1 MLLFLANA
9 VHARPS
15 AGAGRTVGGWPY
27 GKWVTTNDDLL
38 SPAGALP
45 PAGEPRHPLAGLP
58 QPFAELEFVVVD
70 VETTG
75 WLPDQASVTEIGA
88 VLVSG
93 GRVRAEFCTLVNP
106 GAAIPADITSLTGIT
121 DAMVGEAPPIG
132 AVLPRF
138 LAFARGCVLTAHNAA
153 FDIGFLS
160 AACHAC
166 ELPWPAFPVLDTVT
180 LARLVLGAAEV
191 PDCKLRT
198 LADFFGARTLPCHR
212 ALPDAMA
219 TAEVLQGLLRR
230 LAGAGVSTLA
240 ELTAHDVPSEHPAA
254 AGLARHADGG
264 RPASLARD
272 RAGQPGA

>member
-1 MLLFLANA
+1 M
-9 VHARPS
+9 
-15 AGAGRTVGGWPY
+15 
-27 GKWVTTNDDLL
+27 TTDDDLL
-38 SPAGALP
+38 SPAGTRPALP
-45 PAGEPRHPLAGLP
+45 PAGEFRHPLAGLP

-106 GAAIPADITSLTGIT
+106 GAAIPADITTLTGIT
-121 DAMVGEAPPIG
+121 DAMVGEAPPVG
-132 AVLPRF
+132 TVLPRF
-138 LAFARGCVLTAHNAA
+138 LAFARGRVLTAHNAA

-160 AACHAC
+160 AAGQAC

-180 LARLVLGAAEV
+180 LARLVLGAAV

-198 LADFFGARTLPCHR
+198 LADFFGTRTLPCHR

-230 LAGAGVSTLA
+230 LAAAGVSTLA
-240 ELTAHDVPSEHPAA
+240 ELTAPDVPSEHPAA
-254 AGLARHADGG
+254 AGVARHADGG
-264 RPASLARD
+264 P
-272 RAGQPGA
+272 AGQPGA